1 MNTPKQTTS
10 NRRSPPPA
18 PKKAPS
24 NHGRRN
30 RRCARRLQLCED
42 EENRLL
48 SSAIQSSEA
57 DQNENVARVLE
68 FSMLESNV
76 EQFKKEYEKQLSGKL

>member
-10 NRRSPPPA
+10 NHRSPPPA

-48 SSAIQSSEA
+48 Y
-57 DQNENVARVLE
+57 ENVARVLE